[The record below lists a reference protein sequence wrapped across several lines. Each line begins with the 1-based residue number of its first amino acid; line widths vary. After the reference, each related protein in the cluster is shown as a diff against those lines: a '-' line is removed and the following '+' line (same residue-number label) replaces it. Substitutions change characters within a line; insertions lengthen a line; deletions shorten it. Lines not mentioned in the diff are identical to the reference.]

1 MPEKDLALIS
11 HLLRRAGFGAS
22 RREIEAWAENNYE
35 DIVEDLLH
43 PDKFPEYD
51 TDLISRYLMGTV
63 TSDSFGQ
70 AQAAWIYRMIN
81 TPRPLEER
89 MTLFWHH
96 VFATGWNKHEHAMT
110 CVQQIDMFRTIC
122 LSDMRTILMELS
134 KDPDMT
140 CWLDN
145 CENHKDAPN
154 ENYAREILELFSMG
168 VGNYTENDIKNA
180 ARAFT
185 GWTMT
190 QCIPLYPFGT
200 YLSKFEFR
208 EDDHDY
214 GEKTFLGEHGNLD
227 GYDIIDIIA
236 KQPAT
241 AKFISRHLYN
251 FFVADEPQVPAWNI
265 QPPVDPSAIE
275 VLYKTFMESGGNIR
289 EVLRVL
295 FNSDFFK
302 GARFKKVKSPVDLV
316 VGTVKI
322 AGTHRILQPNVVDL
336 ASATGIMGQTLM
348 DPPTV
353 EGWHTGHEWVDSGT
367 LTERVNFA
375 SAHIGDLSSPGIQ
388 DIIERIKSQGPRLSP
403 EEYLN
408 CCLDLI
414 GPMEVD
420 DTTRTSLLEFAN
432 ETGGLQFGDKES
444 DDASG
449 EKIKQM
455 LQLVVT
461 CPEYQFA

>member
-1 MPEKDLALIS
+1 MAEKDLALIS
-11 HLLRRAGFGAS
+11 HLVRRAGFGAS
-22 RREIEAWAENNYE
+22 RTELEAYAERNYE

-43 PDKFPEYD
+43 PENFPAYD
-51 TDLISRYLMGTV
+51 ADLVSRYLMGTV
-63 TSDSFGQ
+63 VADSLGQ
-70 AQAAWIYRMIN
+70 CQAAWILRMIN

-122 LSDMRTILMELS
+122 LSDIRTILIQLS

-145 CENHKDAPN
+145 CENHKDTPN
-154 ENYAREILELFSMG
+154 ENYAREIMELFSMG

-200 YLSKFEFR
+200 YLSNFEFR
-208 EDDHDY
+208 KDDHDY
-214 GEKTFLGEHGNLD
+214 GTKTFLGEQGNWD
-227 GYDIIDIIA
+227 GYDIVDIIA

-251 FFVADEPQVPAWNI
+251 FFVADEPQVPSWNI
-265 QPPVDPSAIE
+265 QPPVDPSSIE
-275 VLYKTFMESGGNIR
+275 VLSQTFMESEGNIK

-302 GARFKKVKSPVDLV
+302 SARFKKVKSPVDLV

-322 AGTHRILQPNVVDL
+322 TGTHSIPQPNVVDL
-336 ASATGIMGQTLM
+336 ASATGIMGQNLM

-367 LTERVNFA
+367 LTERINFTTK
-375 SAHIGDLSSPGIQ
+375 HLGDLSSPGIQ
-388 DIIERIKSQGPRLSP
+388 DIIERIKSQGFQLSP
-403 EEYLN
+403 EDFLN
-408 CCLDLI
+408 SCLDLI
-414 GPMEVD
+414 GPMEVGE
-420 DTTRTSLLEFAN
+420 TTRTGLLEFAN
-432 ETGGLQFGDKES
+432 ETGGLQFGNKES
-444 DDASG
+444 DETSS

-455 LQLVVT
+455 LQLVVS
-461 CPEYQFA
+461 CPEYQYT